1 MKTKLTTREV
11 FKKHF
16 CQMEMISE
24 KRCKDT
30 AISPQITQFLLFT
43 ETQNE
48 TDSVHYG
55 YSSQEKKV
63 ESNAIYT

>member
-30 AISPQITQFLLFT
+30 AISPQIT
-43 ETQNE
+43 
-48 TDSVHYG
+48 
-55 YSSQEKKV
+55 
-63 ESNAIYT
+63 